1 MRNFSFIHAIDER
14 VLFDINHGVRDA
26 LTIARNEYRNCAEIE
41 TLLEELPLVPCNP
54 EQINQV
60 FLNLIVNSAHAIA
73 SAKRSVPGKITIHT
87 WCDTTDV
94 YCSVADDGP
103 GIPQEVQ
110 NRIFDPFFTTKE
122 PGKGTGLGLS
132 ISYDIIVNKHAGTLS
147 VECPAGKGT
156 VFTLSLPL
164 KAV

>member
-1 MRNFSFIHAIDER
+1 M
-14 VLFDINHGVRDA
+14 
-26 LTIARNEYRNCAEIE
+26 Y
-41 TLLEELPLVPCNP
+41 
-54 EQINQV
+54 
-60 FLNLIVNSAHAIA
+60 
-73 SAKRSVPGKITIHT
+73 KRQ
-87 WCDTTDV
+87 DV